1 MKSTRK
7 TTSKV
12 VSTKAMDSPTDTGK
26 VTIGGG
32 GLGIVGPGLAPPLKD
47 YKKPGAT

>member
-12 VSTKAMDSPTDTGK
+12 VSTKPLPSPTDGK
-26 VTIGGG
+26 VAVGGG
-32 GLGIVGPGLAPPLKD
+32 GFDIVGPGLAPPLKD
-47 YKKPGAT
+47 YKKPRAT